1 MQPPMECREP
11 PHRSKTHSGVAFLER
26 LKDILEK
33 VSEYNSHYRLEK
45 DKFDT
50 FLFTCKLLSGYHIF
64 SKKLA
69 EFLNPFL
76 RQSRF

>member
-11 PHRSKTHSGVAFLER
+11 PHGSKTHSGVAFLGR

-50 FLFTCKLLSGYHIF
+50 FVYLLASCYLDIIY
-64 SKKLA
+64 SAKK
-69 EFLNPFL
+69 
-76 RQSRF
+76 